1 MSGAQ
6 TAALALAAATLAT
19 GCGGGPDPAR
29 GPAREAGELVEAL
42 ERALA
47 ARDARTVCSE
57 LLSAEARRLAGG
69 EECTRRIA
77 RETARLRRP
86 SLETV
91 AITLRPQGRVSV
103 RVRARSEGG
112 GEAEDTLELV
122 PQPPSGRLRI
132 GALTG

>member
-1 MSGAQ
+1 M
-6 TAALALAAATLAT
+6 AAWALAAAMLLA

-29 GPAREAGELVEAL
+29 GAAREAGELVEAL

-47 ARDARTVCSE
+47 AGDAARICSE
-57 LLSAEARRLAGG
+57 LFSADARRLAGG
-69 EECTRRIA
+69 EECARRVA

-91 AITLRPQGRVSV
+91 AITLRPEGRVSV

-122 PQPPSGRLRI
+122 RQAPTGRLRI